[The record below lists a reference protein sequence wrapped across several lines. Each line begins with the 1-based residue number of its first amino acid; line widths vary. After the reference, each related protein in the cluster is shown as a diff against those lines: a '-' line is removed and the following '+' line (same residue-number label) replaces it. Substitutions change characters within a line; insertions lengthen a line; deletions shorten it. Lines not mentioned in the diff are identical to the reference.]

1 MPVPQLV
8 EVENKDLLEEIV
20 QFSDRYRLEELE
32 NLLQKDFAKI
42 YLLLCGDLPL
52 GYAVVWIVGNEAE
65 LHWLEIFEDF
75 RGRGL
80 GRELLKFLLEE
91 LKGRGVKKLHLEVS
105 EKNLPALGL
114 YKSFGFHEVGRRKNY
129 YPDGSDAIL
138 MELPLEGAN

>member
-8 EVENKDLLEEIV
+8 EVKDKDPLEEIV

-52 GYAVVWIVGNEAE
+52 GYAVVWIVEKEAE

-80 GRELLKFLLEE
+80 GKELLKLLLEE
-91 LKGRGVKKLHLEVS
+91 LKRMGVKKLLLEVS
-105 EKNLPALGL
+105 DKNLPALGL
-114 YKSFGFHEVGRRKNY
+114 YRSFGFREVGRRKNY
-129 YPDGSDAIL
+129 YPDRSDAIL
-138 MELPLEGAN
+138 MEFPLGEAV